1 MSEEQ
6 RIWTLLAK
14 KLSSEAT
21 EAEQKELEELLRH
34 QPSWQYTYE
43 MLSVYWPST
52 APLPDKEAME
62 KKLRRLRERTA
73 RPVGEPRKAAE
84 EGKAEEEEDG
94 VPPWELASGR
104 PRRRKR
110 WLIAAMVAVV
120 VAAGFTLKYHQP
132 RPVAK
137 TADTYAGGG
146 TNEVTTRYGSKT
158 KVTLPDGTVVWI
170 NSGSKLVYNNRSFG
184 VQNRQV
190 TLVGEGFFDVAH
202 DAVHPFIIQAG
213 KISVKVLGTSFDIK
227 SYPEDKTV
235 EATLIKGSIEVT
247 ITDKPQKK
255 VLLKPH
261 EKLTVFTDDR
271 MITQNLDAIKP
282 DDKQKG
288 YKITPMT
295 FIPSDST
302 VVETSWVQN
311 KLAFRSEPFSDLAVQ
326 MERWYNV
333 QINFSDGKVKQ
344 YRFTGI
350 FVNESLDQAL
360 KALQITAPFHYR
372 IEKNQVYISK
382 P

>member
-1 MSEEQ
+1 
-6 RIWTLLAK
+6 
-14 KLSSEAT
+14 
-21 EAEQKELEELLRH
+21 
-34 QPSWQYTYE
+34 
-43 MLSVYWPST
+43 V
-52 APLPDKEAME
+52 
-62 KKLRRLRERTA
+62 
-73 RPVGEPRKAAE
+73 
-84 EGKAEEEEDG
+84 
-94 VPPWELASGR
+94 
-104 PRRRKR
+104 
-110 WLIAAMVAVV
+110 IAAMVVV
-120 VAAGFTLKYHQP
+120 LLGSGLLLRYYRPQP
-132 RPVAK
+132 ATA
-137 TADTYAGGG
+137 TADSYAGGG
-146 TNEVTTRYGSKT
+146 TNEITTRYGSKT

-184 VQNRQV
+184 LQDREV

-202 DAVHPFIIQAG
+202 DAVHPFIIHAG

-247 ITDKPQKK
+247 ITDRPQKK

-333 QINFSDGKVKQ
+333 HINFSDGKVKQ

>member
-6 RIWTLLAK
+6 RIWTLLAR

-21 EAEQKELEELLRH
+21 EEEQRELEELLRH
-34 QPSWQYTYE
+34 EPSWQYTYE
-43 MLSVYWPST
+43 MLSAYWSAALPS
-52 APLPDKEAME
+52 AE
-62 KKLRRLRERTA
+62 
-73 RPVGEPRKAAE
+73 GEGT
-84 EGKAEEEEDG
+84 GKAVQELHEKILKQAGRTGAPAADEETT
-94 VPPWELASGR
+94 PPWEL
-104 PRRRKR
+104 PRARHDWGKR
-110 WLIAAMVAVV
+110 WVIAAMVVV
-120 VAAGFTLKYHQP
+120 LLGSGLLLRYYRPQP
-132 RPVAK
+132 ATA
-137 TADTYAGGG
+137 TADSYAGGG
-146 TNEVTTRYGSKT
+146 TNEITTRYGSKT
-158 KVTLPDGTVVWI
+158 KVTLPDGTIVWI
-170 NSGSKLVYNNRSFG
+170 NSGSKLSYNNRSFG
-184 VQNRQV
+184 INNRQV

-213 KISVKVLGTSFDIK
+213 KINVKVLGTSFDIK

-235 EATLIKGSIEVT
+235 EATLLKGSIEVT
-247 ITDKPQKK
+247 ITDQPQKS

-261 EKLTVFTDDR
+261 EKLTVFNDDR
-271 MITQNLDAIKP
+271 MVTQNLDALKP
-282 DDKQKG
+282 DADPKG
-288 YKITPMT
+288 YKITPLT

-311 KLAFRSEPFSDLAVQ
+311 KLAFRSEAFADLAVQ

-333 QINFSDGKVKQ
+333 HINFSDGKVKQ